1 MDAYGALGSDGVAAI
16 ASQLG
21 IDQQTAAAGAA
32 ALLPALMGGFK
43 QQAQSAGGLDGLAGM
58 LGGLMGQQAAPVQ
71 QGNDVLGQIF
81 GSKDVSR
88 AVATNASGASGISPD
103 LLKKMLPIVAMLAA
117 SYFARRNA
125 PAAAAPAEG
134 GMAGGLGGLLGS
146 VLGGLGGQAPAAGA
160 AGGLGGL
167 ASMLDLDG
175 DGNPLDDIM
184 GMVTGRR

>member
-21 IDQQTAAAGAA
+21 IDEQTAAAGAA

-43 QQAQSAGGLDGLAGM
+43 QQAQSTGGLDGLSGL
-58 LGGLMGQQAAPVQ
+58 LGGLLGGQAAPEQ

-88 AVATNASGASGISPD
+88 AVAANASGASGISPD

-117 SYFARRNA
+117 GYFARRSA
-125 PAAAAPAEG
+125 PASAATETG
-134 GMAGGLGGLLGS
+134 GGLGGMLGGL
-146 VLGGLGGQAPAAGA
+146 LGGLGGQTAAAGA
-160 AGGLGGL
+160 GLGSIGGL
-167 ASMLDLDG
+167 ASMLDRDG
-175 DGNPLDDIM
+175 DGNPLNDIM
-184 GMVTGRR
+184 GMVTGKR